1 MLSVR
6 LDEDIEKSLNNI
18 AIATQ
23 QSKSALIREAIVQY
37 IEDKSDY
44 LAAVAAMK
52 KTQTTYPL
60 DEVLAEFKDE
70 L

>member
-1 MLSVR
+1 MLSIR
-6 LDEDIEKSLNNI
+6 LDKDIEHSLNEI
-18 AIATQ
+18 ADATK
-23 QSKSALIREAIVQY
+23 QSKSALIREAILRY

-52 KTQTTYPL
+52 KTQATYSL